1 MFTFILF
8 VCFIPRR
15 YQQEVLP
22 VPERNETLVVL
33 VPAGAPPCALL
44 STIQDVLNVRARLVE
59 LAYSSSHSKRQ
70 QKGGNQGAEEEPNL
84 RDAEG

>member
-15 YQQEVLP
+15 YLRELLP

-33 VPAGAPPCALL
+33 VPAGAPPCELL

-59 LAYSSSHSKRQ
+59 LVYSSSHSKREGTRGL
-70 QKGGNQGAEEEPNL
+70 KRNQT
-84 RDAEG
+84 